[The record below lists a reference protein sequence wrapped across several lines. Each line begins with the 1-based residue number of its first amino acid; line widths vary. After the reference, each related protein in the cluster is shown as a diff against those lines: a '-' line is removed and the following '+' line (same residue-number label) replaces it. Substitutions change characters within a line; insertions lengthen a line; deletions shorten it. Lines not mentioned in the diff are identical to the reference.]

1 MLGCCGYAGGL
12 VRAAH
17 LGSIRFLGL
26 LLLVEETHTDTRGN
40 GDAEGQRA
48 GGAKG
53 GVQYSR
59 AISACLLARCRRA
72 EGGRGGE
79 GGR

>member
-1 MLGCCGYAGGL
+1 MGGL

-26 LLLVEETHTDTRGN
+26 LGPVEETHSDTRGN

-53 GVQYSR
+53 GY
-59 AISACLLARCRRA
+59 AI
-72 EGGRGGE
+72 
-79 GGR
+79 

>member
-1 MLGCCGYAGGL
+1 MGGL

-40 GDAEGQRA
+40 GDAEVMLRGKGREGQRA
-48 GGAKG
+48 ACNI
-53 GVQYSR
+53 GVK
-59 AISACLLARCRRA
+59 
-72 EGGRGGE
+72 
-79 GGR
+79 